1 MELPYLLLW
10 IVLQATLCTCKVVV
24 HKADIS
30 VKIGRSVY
38 LRPEDLYIETMENE
52 KCRVEV
58 ITNDPIT
65 QRVGHLEPQV
75 KKKSFS
81 HSRISYLK

>member
-1 MELPYLLLW
+1 MELLYFLLW
-10 IVLQATLCTCKVVV
+10 IVLQTTLSTCKVVV

-38 LRPEDLYIETMENE
+38 LRPEDLYIETTENE
-52 KCRVEV
+52 KCRVQV

-75 KKKSFS
+75 KVSSFFLFPF
-81 HSRISYLK
+81 YNL